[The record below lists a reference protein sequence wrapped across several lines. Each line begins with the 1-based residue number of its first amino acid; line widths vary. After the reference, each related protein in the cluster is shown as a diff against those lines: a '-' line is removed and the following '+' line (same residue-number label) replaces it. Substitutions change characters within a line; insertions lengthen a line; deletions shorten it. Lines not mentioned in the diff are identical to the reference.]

1 MIKCILGYIE
11 MVFER
16 PSESIYAAT
25 TSTLTCSTRSQ
36 CFKNEVPI
44 RIEEEYGELLEEPP
58 AEYDPTDWGW
68 DVTSL
73 FKGTHAPYLYESET
87 SASVF

>member
-1 MIKCILGYIE
+1 MYVYICNVLKIYVVIKCILGYIE

-25 TSTLTCSTRSQ
+25 TSTCSTRSQ

-44 RIEEEYGELLEEPP
+44 RIEEEYGKLLEEPP
-58 AEYDPTDWGW
+58 AE
-68 DVTSL
+68 L
-73 FKGTHAPYLYESET
+73 
-87 SASVF
+87 